1 MCPSR
6 VLLVFYWFVPADSVD
21 VLVVIYVR
29 VCLFSFVDIHEV
41 NKTFYLSLCFFV
53 VTEETRNEATQNQGK
68 QLFYKTNLV
77 IEPVFTG
84 QNKSSG
90 AHVNRSSEAHVNRSS
105 EAHVNRSS
113 GAHVNRYSG
122 DHVNTGLQGLMLTQ
136 VFRGSC

>member
-1 MCPSR
+1 VCPSR

-53 VTEETRNEATQNQGK
+53 VTEETRNEATQKQGK

-90 AHVNRSSEAHVNRSS
+90 AHVNRSSEAHVN
-105 EAHVNRSS
+105 
-113 GAHVNRYSG
+113 
-122 DHVNTGLQGLMLTQ
+122 TGLQGLMLTGLQGLMLTGLQRLMLTQ